1 MRIMK
6 RIGTLVLLAVLFL
19 VSVAAGQPDVG
30 ETTMPAP
37 LELTAEDDGTTHA
50 MVVGQEIVITMQ
62 GSPGT
67 GYSWY
72 DETQSAVVELQNGEG
87 PEGKGIPAKPDQP
100 VRMGGGA
107 KYRAVFK
114 AIKPG
119 EGAITLEYKRIW
131 ETNKAPAETVVINI
145 LVRSRDTEVGTMP

>member
-1 MRIMK
+1 MILERYV
-6 RIGTLVLLAVLFL
+6 GVLALFL
-19 VSVAAGQPDVG
+19 VFVAAGQSDMG
-30 ETTMPAP
+30 EATIPAP

-50 MVVGQEIVITMQ
+50 MVVGQEIVITME

-72 DETQSAVVELQNGEG
+72 DETQSAVVELQDGEG
-87 PEGKGIPAKPDQP
+87 PEGKGIPAKPDEP

-119 EGAITLEYKRIW
+119 KGTITLEYKRIW
-131 ETNKAPAETVVINI
+131 EKNKAPAKTVVINI
-145 LVRSRDTEVGTMP
+145 QVSSRDTEE